1 MDFEQLK
8 IFIAVAEHCSF
19 TRAAEELYISHSTTS
34 RNVAALEES
43 LNVRLFSREGRS
55 VRLTDAGQLL
65 YREGQSLLQKAEEL
79 ENEVRNAYRGFSGKL
94 KVASVNLDSIEL
106 SDVYKEFCLQC
117 PDVVLGI
124 YKSGLSE
131 IFGQVN
137 SGGADLGVTFSYV
150 LPKDTENF
158 EIRKVATEKFCA
170 IVSEGHPLAKR
181 GSVKAEELRDLS
193 YVSVGEQ
200 RSEFSRRIED
210 TLLRGRAR
218 SSILSVPTLES
229 LFLQVRNGNGIS
241 LVPYPIA
248 REYGSGCDI
257 LEVEDLNSCFDVVVF
272 WRKDNPNPTLSLFI
286 GLMTGKGDPK
296 KVKA

>member
-19 TRAAEELYISHSTTS
+19 TKAAEELYISHSTTS
-34 RNVAALEES
+34 RNVAGLEES
-43 LNVRLFSREGRS
+43 LNVKLFSREGRS

-65 YREGQSLLQKAEEL
+65 YREGQSLLQKAKEL
-79 ENEVRNAYRGFSGKL
+79 ENEVRHVDRGFSGKL
-94 KVASVNLDSIEL
+94 KVASVNLDSDEL
-106 SDVYKEFCLQC
+106 SDVYKEFCLQF

-131 IFGQVN
+131 VLGQVN
-137 SGGADLGVTFSYV
+137 LGGADLGVTFSYV
-150 LPKDTENF
+150 LPKDTENL

-170 IVSEGHPLAKR
+170 IVSLGHPLAKR
-181 GSVKAEELRDLS
+181 GSVKAEELRGLN

-200 RSEFSRRIED
+200 RSEFSRKIEES
-210 TLLRGRAR
+210 LLRGRAKNG
-218 SSILSVPTLES
+218 ILSVPTLES

-257 LEVEDLNSCFDVVVF
+257 LEVEDFNSCFDVVVF
-272 WRKDNPNPTLSLFI
+272 WRKDNPNPSLSLFTE
-286 GLMTGKGDPK
+286 LMTDKIESEE
-296 KVKA
+296 VKA